1 MSNPYVNKV
10 IYGNTTIMDISDTT
24 AVASDVAS
32 GKYFY
37 GANGE
42 KIAGTIIS
50 RSTSDLTASGAVV
63 TVPAG
68 YYASQA
74 TKSVATMT
82 LPTSAAASATSGY
95 TSKATI
101 GRSTSAQYINI
112 PPGYNDAG
120 GYYTI
125 SATPN
130 GTATAPTTISST
142 AATVST
148 GTNTL
153 TLTKTVSVTPRI
165 TTAGYISSGT
175 AGNSS
180 ISLTATVA
188 IQGARVISPSTTDQ
202 IITSGTYL
210 TGNTTVKAIQLSNLT
225 AANIKSGV
233 TVKVGDELD
242 DDCVA
247 GITGTFTSDA
257 TATAEDIISGETA
270 YVDGRQ
276 ITGTLVIN
284 KYYTGST
291 APASSL
297 GEDGD
302 IYIQQ

>member
-1 MSNPYVNKV
+1 
-10 IYGNTTIMDISDTT
+10 MDISDTT

-50 RSTSDLTASGAVV
+50 RSASDLTASGAVV

-101 GRSTSAQYINI
+101 DRSTSAQYINI
-112 PPGYNDAG
+112 PPGYNNAG
-120 GYYTI
+120 GYYI
-125 SATPN
+125 INATPN

-142 AATVST
+142 AATIST

-180 ISLTATVA
+180 VSLTATVA
-188 IQGARVISPSTTDQ
+188 TQGARVISPSTTDQ

-242 DDCVA
+242 DDCVT

-257 TATAEDIISGETA
+257 TATANDIVSGETA

-276 ITGTLVIN
+276 ITGTLIIN

-297 GEDGD
+297 GADGD

>member
-68 YYASQA
+68 HYASQA

-82 LPTSAAASATSGY
+82 LPTSAATSATSGY

-112 PPGYNDAG
+112 PPGYNNAG
-120 GYYTI
+120 SYYII

-175 AGNSS
+175 AGDSS
-180 ISLTATVA
+180 VSLTATVA
-188 IQGARVISPSTTDQ
+188 TQGARVISPSTTDQ

-257 TATAEDIISGETA
+257 TATANDIVSGETA

-284 KYYTGST
+284 KYYTGTT

>member
-10 IYGNTTIMDISDTT
+10 IYGNKIIIDISDTT

-42 KIAGTIIS
+42 KIAGTIAS
-50 RSTSDLTASGAVV
+50 RSASDLTASGAVV

-68 YYASQA
+68 YYTNQV
-74 TKSVATMT
+74 TKSVTTMT
-82 LPTSAAASATSGY
+82 LPTTAATSATSGY

-112 PPGYNDAG
+112 PPGYNNAG

-153 TLTKTVSVTPRI
+153 TLTKNVSVTPRI

-175 AGNSS
+175 AGNSNV
-180 ISLTATVA
+180 SLTATVA
-188 IQGARVISPSTTDQ
+188 TQGARVISPSTTDQ

-233 TVKVGDELD
+233 MVKVGDELD

-257 TATAEDIISGETA
+257 TATAEDIVSGETA
-270 YVDGRQ
+270 YADGRQ